1 MLQNYSNQFNL
12 KYIGMRKVIV
22 DYKKLT
28 PEVLNLLTQK
38 FPDGYGDKDII
49 TFDNHHN
56 ETIEAVEVQTK
67 DTIYLVKVSCKLH
80 YTMTN
85 FDSEVNLETN
95 SDGHVIVDFNQKQLD
110 SDLILSDEE
119 E

>member
-1 MLQNYSNQFNL
+1 M
-12 KYIGMRKVIV
+12 KRIIV

-28 PEVLNLLTQK
+28 PQLLKLLTEK
-38 FPDGYGDKDII
+38 FPDGYFDKDII

-56 ETIEAVEVQTK
+56 ETIEAVEIETE
-67 DTIYLVKVSCKLH
+67 DADYLVKVSSKLH

-85 FDSEVNLETN
+85 FDSDDFEVDALGNV
-95 SDGHVIVDFNQKQLD
+95 VIDENVENKFDENDF
-110 SDLILSDEE
+110 SGEE

>member
-1 MLQNYSNQFNL
+1 
-12 KYIGMRKVIV
+12 MRRVIV

-38 FPDGYGDKDII
+38 YPDGYGDNDII
-49 TFDNHHN
+49 VFDNHKN
-56 ETIEAVEVQTK
+56 ETIEAVEVKTD
-67 DTIYLVKVSCKLH
+67 DTIYLVKVSSKLH

-85 FDSEVNLETN
+85 FDSNVEVETN
-95 SDGHVIVDFNQKQLD
+95 SEGHVVVDFNEKQLD
-110 SDLILSDEE
+110 EQLILSDEE